1 MTSIPNIKDGNKA
14 NDISWLLLLFALNIS
29 FLVHYYPTG
38 KDFDKQIFFS

>member
-14 NDISWLLLLFALNIS
+14 NDISGLLFALNIS

>member
-14 NDISWLLLLFALNIS
+14 NDISLLLLFALNIS